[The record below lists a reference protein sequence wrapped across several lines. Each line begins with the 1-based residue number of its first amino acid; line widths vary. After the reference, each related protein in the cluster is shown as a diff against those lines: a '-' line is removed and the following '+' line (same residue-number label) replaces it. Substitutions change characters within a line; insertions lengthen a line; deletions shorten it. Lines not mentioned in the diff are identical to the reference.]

1 MLEITLLLFCV
12 YLFVFYFLK
21 FVSESNRN
29 RTSSLADVTHSSNP
43 SEISEEKSLSSCEN
57 RTPTSEEEAA
67 ALKIQAIWRGTY
79 IRKILKS
86 REPGVSFIN
95 AFQKCFMLHLIKI
108 FTVKSFLLINIQVKL
123 IETNEIEL
131 LVLLSIPNHS
141 AHMILKS
148 I

>member
-1 MLEITLLLFCV
+1 MLEIAVLC
-12 YLFVFYFLK
+12 LFVCFLFFK
-21 FVSESNRN
+21 FVTESNRN

-95 AFQKCFMLHLIKI
+95 AFQKCFMLRLFKI
-108 FTVKSFLLINIQVKL
+108 FTVKSFLLINI
-123 IETNEIEL
+123 
-131 LVLLSIPNHS
+131 
-141 AHMILKS
+141 
-148 I
+148 